1 MSRTVRQKIYG
12 GERIFQGPLSTNATS
27 TQLEGTIG
35 ILRDGDKLVVTKL
48 DMLARNL
55 MHIGEILQLIKAE
68 GAGLVIL
75 SLGSKTI
82 DATKATGKLVF
93 NMIVFVAHFK
103 REMMEELQVKG
114 IKRAQAKG
122 LYKNRVLTNMR
133 HAEKVKAL
141 AESGVGRV
149 QVMEQLGMSI
159 AS

>member
-1 MSRTVRQKIYG
+1 MSRTVRQKVYG
-12 GERIFQGPLSTNATS
+12 GERMYQGPLSTNATS

-82 DATKATGKLVF
+82 DSTKATGKLVL
-93 NMIVFVAHFK
+93 NMIVFVAYFK

-122 LYKNRVLTNMR
+122 SYKNRVLTDMR
-133 HAEKVKAL
+133 HAEK
-141 AESGVGRV
+141 
-149 QVMEQLGMSI
+149 
-159 AS
+159 

>member
-1 MSRTVRQKIYG
+1 MY
-12 GERIFQGPLSTNATS
+12 QGPLSTNATS

-68 GAGLVIL
+68 EAGLVIL

-82 DATKATGKLVF
+82 DVTKATGKLVL
-93 NMIVFVAHFK
+93 NMIVFVAQFK
-103 REMMEELQVKG
+103 REMMEERQVKG

-122 LYKNRVLTNMR
+122 SYKDRVPTAMR

-149 QVMEQLGMSI
+149 QVMEQLGMSK

>member
-1 MSRTVRQKIYG
+1 MY
-12 GERIFQGPLSTNATS
+12 QGPLSTNATS

-75 SLGSKTI
+75 SLGSKII
-82 DATKATGKLVF
+82 DATKATGKLVLKT
-93 NMIVFVAHFK
+93 IVFVAHFK
-103 REMMEELQVKG
+103 REMMEELQVKS

-122 LYKNRVLTNMR
+122 SYKDRVLTTMR

>member
-1 MSRTVRQKIYG
+1 MY
-12 GERIFQGPLSTNATS
+12 QGPLSTNATS

-55 MHIGEILQLIKAE
+55 MHIGEILQLIKVE

-122 LYKNRVLTNMR
+122 SYKNRVLTDMR

-149 QVMEQLGMSI
+149 QVMEQLGMSM

>member
-1 MSRTVRQKIYG
+1 MY
-12 GERIFQGPLSTNATS
+12 QGPLSTNATS

-122 LYKNRVLTNMR
+122 SYKNRVLTDMR
-133 HAEKVKAL
+133 HAEK
-141 AESGVGRV
+141 
-149 QVMEQLGMSI
+149 
-159 AS
+159 

>member
-1 MSRTVRQKIYG
+1 MY
-12 GERIFQGPLSTNATS
+12 QGPLSTNATS
-27 TQLEGTIG
+27 TQLKGTIG
-35 ILRDGDKLVVTKL
+35 LLRDGDKLVVTKV
-48 DMLARNL
+48 DMLARNE
-55 MHIGEILQLIKAE
+55 MHIGEILQLIRAE

-82 DATKATGKLVF
+82 GATRATGKLLL

-103 REMMEELQVKG
+103 RKMMEELQVKG

-122 LYKNRVLTNMR
+122 SYKDRVPTTMQ
-133 HAEKVKAL
+133 HAGKVKAL

-149 QVMEQLGMSI
+149 QVMEQLGMSK